1 MAQLSFGATSV
12 PDRLKESLI
21 GGTVLL
27 PPAFPVANRATSVR
41 ARGLIAIGGGAAG
54 VCVVGVLAL
63 GLSGGAGVDPRPP
76 VTDLSRQIAPSATRE
91 ATPAPRR
98 QPVTPLREKM
108 ARWAR
113 NTRRPSLTACRTNPS
128 LLQHRQSR
136 LSLLRTSRRNPSPVG
151 NRPSLSLDPVPIS
164 SRWETHRISRH
175 PLNTNAPDCRL
186 VRGSASRRWPWCW
199 D

>member
-1 MAQLSFGATSV
+1 MTPLGRRVSELLDGHLSPGETERCWDHVHSCPQCRDLVEHEGWVKTRLAQLSFGATSV

-108 ARWAR
+108 AR
-113 NTRRPSLTACRTNPS
+113 
-128 LLQHRQSR
+128 
-136 LSLLRTSRRNPSPVG
+136 
-151 NRPSLSLDPVPIS
+151 
-164 SRWETHRISRH
+164 
-175 PLNTNAPDCRL
+175 
-186 VRGSASRRWPWCW
+186 
-199 D
+199 